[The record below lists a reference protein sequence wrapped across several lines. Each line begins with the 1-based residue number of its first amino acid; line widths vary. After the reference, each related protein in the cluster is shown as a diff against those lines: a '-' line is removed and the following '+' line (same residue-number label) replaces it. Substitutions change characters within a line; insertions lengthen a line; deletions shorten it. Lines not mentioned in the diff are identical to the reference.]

1 MHKKQRYAAPQHKL
15 FSVHSTEGFQM
26 LDKQT
31 VASFEDLVA
40 PMITLNKI
48 ALGYTEKMV
57 ELNLAVMR
65 KQSDMLLESWSE
77 MLAVK
82 DADAVKEYLAHQGE
96 VATDVVE
103 SYVADAKA
111 ATQLNQEVADDV
123 RKLVEE
129 SITKA
134 TKQAA

>member
-1 MHKKQRYAAPQHKL
+1 M
-15 FSVHSTEGFQM
+15 F
-26 LDKQT
+26 DKQT

-40 PMITLNKI
+40 PMITFNKI
-48 ALGYTEKMV
+48 ALSYTEKMV

-65 KQSDMLLESWSE
+65 KQSEVLLESWSE
-77 MLAVK
+77 MLAVR
-82 DADAVKEYLAHQGE
+82 DADAVKEYLAHQSE

-111 ATQLNQEVADDV
+111 VTQLNQEVADDV
-123 RKLVEE
+123 RKLVEN